1 MHRKRDAF
9 TLIELLVTVAII
21 TLLMTVLLPAL
32 SAAREQTRATRCAGN
47 LRQVG
52 LAFVIYRGDWND
64 TFVPMPNWKANL
76 WQYVAPDLREQ
87 ICYCPSRHG
96 ISIAWSDWF
105 WGQGYNVG
113 YDDPATADVVD
124 YPGFAGRRGSQIVA
138 YSKKILIAEW
148 GSARDGKGGC
158 NAGPPVGPTGF
169 QHGGATSYWAVCR
182 VHRGAGN
189 LLFGDGHTE
198 RVNPDRFH
206 SRTLDV
212 DADGVPMPSGS
223 SVSPEWRQFWDTA
236 YE

>member
-138 YSKKILIAEW
+138 YSKKILIAEVGGVEETVAQRLHHERDAGLGVGRSGQQHCN
-148 GSARDGKGGC
+148 GSGGSQELHEFHC
-158 NAGPPVGPTGF
+158 LIPP
-169 QHGGATSYWAVCR
+169 
-182 VHRGAGN
+182 
-189 LLFGDGHTE
+189 
-198 RVNPDRFH
+198 
-206 SRTLDV
+206 
-212 DADGVPMPSGS
+212 
-223 SVSPEWRQFWDTA
+223 WDILVFR
-236 YE
+236 